1 MTSAPVYVSA
11 AGLACPVGMTW
22 ACACAAMRAGI
33 TRKSSSAY
41 RDNQG
46 REIVAS
52 SLRDLLSE
60 DSSYEE
66 RWLFLLIHALRD
78 VTRHRG
84 GPVVLQRMPL
94 FLTLPPARG
103 GQAYSAAFACEA
115 LSRTLGLQL
124 SPDNL
129 HLLTGGACGGY
140 LALDLGR
147 ASVRAGVPCVVA
159 AADSLLSAWRLL
171 PLAEQDRLIVE
182 GNSDGLIPGEAAA
195 ALMLSQD
202 SRDALAQLCGVGF
215 ATEPSLLGNEIPLR
229 ADGLIAAVRAALSE
243 ASLQLHD
250 LDFRL
255 SDAAGES
262 FHFKEQALLVSR
274 LLLTRKPDFPLW
286 LLAESLGDTGAA
298 AGLCSLLWAMAAWQ
312 RQYAPGPRAL
322 ACAGNE
328 QGARAAVVFTSV
340 Q

>member
-60 DSSYEE
+60 DALYEE
-66 RWLFLLIHALRD
+66 RWLFLLTHALRD

-115 LSRTLGLQL
+115 LSRTLGLRL

-129 HLLTGGACGGY
+129 HLLTG
-140 LALDLGR
+140 
-147 ASVRAGVPCVVA
+147 
-159 AADSLLSAWRLL
+159 AWRS
-171 PLAEQDRLIVE
+171 PTR
-182 GNSDGLIPGEAAA
+182 
-195 ALMLSQD
+195 
-202 SRDALAQLCGVGF
+202 R
-215 ATEPSLLGNEIPLR
+215 ATAKCWPRFPMC
-229 ADGLIAAVRAALSE
+229 
-243 ASLQLHD
+243 
-250 LDFRL
+250 
-255 SDAAGES
+255 
-262 FHFKEQALLVSR
+262 VSAHHR
-274 LLLTRKPDFPLW
+274 RP
-286 LLAESLGDTGAA
+286 
-298 AGLCSLLWAMAAWQ
+298 
-312 RQYAPGPRAL
+312 PGPCQCRIPTRRL
-322 ACAGNE
+322 PRIYRTE
-328 QGARAAVVFTSV
+328 ARP
-340 Q
+340 